1 MAPGAPSG
9 ESCEMP
15 VRSFV
20 VTLVLALSSP
30 AVWPVASGLA
40 PAGDQPLSVLA
51 LPAVNTWRLHVLS
64 PQYVELSAAL
74 PAVVDLDG
82 AADRYAVTVNGRAV
96 SAVSAGVFR
105 RVHWAALR
113 TADRIFDVSV
123 SLRLGVTLAPGD
135 VVTVRHTGATAP
147 GEGAWSAA
155 MNPDA
160 VSTAIHVSQA
170 GYPSGWPKRA
180 SIGAY
185 LGTAGELPAT
195 GLTSFSLEDATGR
208 AVFDG
213 ALTPRPERGMPGKPA
228 PYQQVLQA
236 DFSAVNAPGV
246 YRLRVPG
253 LGVSTPFVIGDAAAA
268 DMARAYALGIY
279 HQRCGAPNAAPYTR
293 FTHAACHIAPAE
305 IPQPGRAPSVDARLN
320 AHSASAAN
328 NPRHT
333 APRLKSLA
341 DALYPAVRTGSI
353 DVRGGH
359 HDAGDYGKYVIN
371 SAQFVNTLLFAVD
384 AFPGTA
390 QLDNLGLPESGD
402 GVSDLVQLSQWEIDF
417 LLRMQDDDGGW
428 FFLVQPRDRSYEDN
442 VLPDAGDPQVVFPK
456 NTSATAA
463 AVAALAQAASTPAFR
478 DAAPV
483 TARRALAAAERGWAF
498 LQRAWA
504 ARGRQGAYQM
514 VTSYG
519 DIFEDRDEIVWAATE
534 WYLATGNADAHR
546 IVLAEFDPLQS
557 STWRWNWWQLFESY
571 GAAARSYAFAPIT
584 GRSLGRAI
592 DATHVSRC
600 RQAIRS
606 WADKVLADSDASAFG
621 TSYPDESKRGRVAG
635 WYFSENGAFDL
646 MTASVLDRT
655 PRYDAAIAS
664 NTAFATGANPSNRSL
679 VTGLGLSWPREVV
692 SQYAQNDQR
701 ALPPTGL
708 MFGNIQQGVPAIGP
722 HGRLLQQA
730 SLPTDDDLAAPVPMY
745 DRLVDVWNTMGEATI
760 VDQAR
765 ALAVAAA
772 RMGATPYAT
781 QAYRPAA
788 ARIVVEGS
796 MAVGQ
801 IVTLRVDADQV
812 DLPSSVVWEWGAEP
826 AEGGSL
832 ALRLNRA
839 GASWV
844 EADVRWRD
852 GRRAVATIVLDVRR

>member
-1 MAPGAPSG
+1 
-9 ESCEMP
+9 MP
-15 VRSFV
+15 VRSV
-20 VTLVLALSSP
+20 LISLVLALLSP
-30 AVWPVASGLA
+30 SAL
-40 PAGDQPLSVLA
+40 VL
-51 LPAVNTWRLHVLS
+51 PTVNTWRLRVLS

-74 PAVVDLDG
+74 LSVAELDAS
-82 AADRYAVTVNGRAV
+82 AARYTVTVNGRAV
-96 SAVSAGVFR
+96 GAVSVGVYR
-105 RVHWAALR
+105 RVQWAALR
-113 TADRIFDVSV
+113 TADRIFSASV
-123 SLRLGVTLAPGD
+123 SLRLDATLAPGD
-135 VVTVRHTGATAP
+135 VVSVTHVGVIAP
-147 GEGAWSAA
+147 GAGSWTAT
-155 MNPDA
+155 MNPDD
-160 VSTAIHVSQA
+160 VSAAIHVSQV
-170 GYPSGWPKRA
+170 GYASAWPKRA
-180 SIGAY
+180 SISEY
-185 LGTAGELPAT
+185 LGTAGELPAASV
-195 GLTSFSLEDATGR
+195 TSFSLEDGVGR
-208 AVFDG
+208 TVFDG
-213 ALTPRPERGMPGKPA
+213 LLTRRPERGMPGTPA

-236 DFSAVNAPGV
+236 DFSAVNTPGV

-268 DMARAYALGIY
+268 DMARAYALGVY

-293 FTHAACHIAPAE
+293 FTHAACHLAPAE
-305 IPQPGRAPSVDARLN
+305 IPQTGHAPSVDARLN
-320 AHSASAAN
+320 AHSLTAAN

-341 DALYPAVRTGSI
+341 DALYPPVRTGSI
-353 DVRGGH
+353 TVRGGH

-384 AFPGTA
+384 AFPGAA

-417 LLRMQDDDGGW
+417 LLRMQDADGGW

-478 DAAPV
+478 EASPV

-498 LQRAWA
+498 LQRAWTA
-504 ARGRQGAYQM
+504 HGRQGAYQM

-546 IVLAEFDPLQS
+546 IVLAEFDPLQA
-557 STWRWNWWQLFESY
+557 STWRWSWWQLFESY

-584 GRSLGRAI
+584 GRSMSRAL

-600 RQAIRS
+600 QQAIRS

-646 MTASVLDRT
+646 MTAGVLDKT
-655 PRYDAAIAS
+655 SRYDAAIAS
-664 NTAFATGANPSNRSL
+664 NTAFATGANPSNRSF
-679 VTGLGLSWPREVV
+679 VTGLGMSWPREVV

-701 ALPPTGL
+701 ALPPTGV
-708 MFGNIQQGVPAIGP
+708 MFGNIQEGVPAIGL
-722 HGRLLQQA
+722 HGRVLQQA
-730 SLPTDDDLAAPVPMY
+730 SLPPDDGVAAPVPMY
-745 DRLVDVWNTMGEATI
+745 DRMVDVWNTMGEATI

-772 RMGATPYAT
+772 RMGTTPYGT
-781 QAYRPAA
+781 QSYRSITG
-788 ARIVVEGS
+788 RIVVDGS
-796 MAVGQ
+796 IAVGQ
-801 IVTLRVDADQV
+801 VVTLRFDSGQADP
-812 DLPSSVVWEWGAEP
+812 PSSVVWEWGAEP
-826 AEGGSL
+826 AEG
-832 ALRLNRA
+832 APIEVRLDRA
-839 GASWV
+839 GAVWV
-844 EADVRWRD
+844 EADARWRD
-852 GRRAVATIVLDVRR
+852 GRRSVATIVLDVRR